1 MDRHLD
7 LKKQVSSI
15 VSVCSFHL
23 RRINRTSCYLP
34 MTTKE
39 RVVNAIITSWLDY
52 CNSLLYGTCV
62 NNIARL
68 QRMHNS
74 AARLILR
81 RPRSDSA
88 TPLLCILHWLPVARR
103 LEFKILVFTYR
114 AVHGEAPKYLCDLV
128 CPYTPTRV
136 LRSANNNMLT
146 VQRTHV
152 KAGDCSFIVTAATLW
167 NTAN

>member
-1 MDRHLD
+1 MNDNKMEYHPVAPQTAAALVDSSVIYVGDVTIIASWSVRNLGVVMDRHLD

-23 RRINRTSCYLP
+23 RRINRTGCYLP

-74 AARLILR
+74 AAR
-81 RPRSDSA
+81 
-88 TPLLCILHWLPVARR
+88 
-103 LEFKILVFTYR
+103 
-114 AVHGEAPKYLCDLV
+114 
-128 CPYTPTRV
+128 
-136 LRSANNNMLT
+136 
-146 VQRTHV
+146 
-152 KAGDCSFIVTAATLW
+152 
-167 NTAN
+167 

>member
-1 MDRHLD
+1 MSR
-7 LKKQVSSI
+7 
-15 VSVCSFHL
+15 
-23 RRINRTSCYLP
+23 YLP

-39 RVVNAIITSWLDY
+39 RVVNAIITSLLDY

-74 AARLILR
+74 
-81 RPRSDSA
+81 
-88 TPLLCILHWLPVARR
+88 
-103 LEFKILVFTYR
+103 
-114 AVHGEAPKYLCDLV
+114 APKYLCDLV

-152 KAGDCSFIVTAATLW
+152 KAGDCTFTGAAATLW
-167 NTAN
+167 NTLPIDIKMSDTLHFQGTPKDSLL